1 VGRLHFVLLH
11 GTLHCAWEVIAGVL
25 GAGRVIPTNSWT
37 ILLDL
42 HGKTI
47 RRMIQTLRVTFYL
60 SVGELK
66 HTVELPNGLSE
77 QEIEA
82 EFQEW
87 KNDHLD
93 QSWWFEEKIT
103 MWGKRVA
110 VEMKVIGVECF
121 PLWLL

>member
-1 VGRLHFVLLH
+1 
-11 GTLHCAWEVIAGVL
+11 
-25 GAGRVIPTNSWT
+25 
-37 ILLDL
+37 
-42 HGKTI
+42 
-47 RRMIQTLRVTFYL
+47 MIQTLRVTFYL
-60 SVGELK
+60 SVGVGELK

-110 VEMKVIGVECF
+110 VENEGNWAVLECF